1 MRLRSVAALALA
13 LGLSLAA
20 GCGGRST
27 AGPTPQAAPAGG
39 AGARPAQA
47 GAPTPQDRQK
57 EYDKVVKAARSYAGL
72 FTVLQDTATGKVHL
86 AVKPDQLGRDYIY
99 FTVVTD
105 GPLFAGAFRGQFRDN
120 IVFRIERQYDKLAFI
135 QQNTAFYFDPA
146 NALARA
152 ADANMSPAVL
162 AVEKVVGAD
171 SASGT
176 VLISADKLFVAE
188 ALTQVKPPP
197 IPGATPNPQAFVL
210 GTRSDEKSRIRSVR
224 NYPANTEV
232 VTEYV
237 FDNPTAVVQGGPEVT
252 DPRYVTIAVQHS
264 LIAVPE
270 NDFQPRFDD
279 PRVGYFGQQVTDL
292 TTTAAV
298 NYRDLINRWDLRKKE
313 PGAAVSEPVEP
324 ITFWIE
330 NTTPVEFRE
339 TIRQAT
345 LAWNKAFERAGFRN
359 AVRVEIQPDDAA
371 WDAGDIRYNV
381 LRWTSSP
388 TPPFGGYG
396 PSFTNPRTGQ
406 ILGADIMLE
415 WVFVTNRMRSA
426 ELWDASAFVPTEWP
440 AAPGGRP
447 DPRACA
453 LALWHQQ
460 NVLFGQAAL
469 AALDADPAVR
479 QRLLDESL
487 YYLVLHEVG
496 HTLGLNHN
504 MKATQMLAPAELGD
518 MARTRE
524 SGLQG
529 SVMDYPALN
538 IAPRGR
544 TQGQFAT
551 TTPGPYDLWAIE
563 FGYSEALADPA
574 AEKARLER
582 ILARSTEPA
591 LAFGNDADDMRAPGG
606 GIDPR
611 VMINDM
617 SSDPIAYAADR
628 IGLARTVLGELERK
642 FRVGGRSHQEVL
654 NGFFVTTGTIGGS
667 AAIASRWIGGV
678 HVDRAMVGQP
688 GATRPYTPVSRADQ
702 KRAMD
707 LLRDEFFAPDA
718 WDAPEGLYNLLQP
731 QRRGFNFFGQPEDP
745 KIHQF
750 VLGMH
755 NGVLVHLTHPA
766 TLSRISNSA
775 LYGNAYPLAEVM
787 GDLTAAVFDADRRG
801 NVNGFRR
808 NLQVAYV
815 NRLTAMLNP
824 LPANQY
830 DFQARGQALA
840 ELRKIRRL
848 EAGNATGDGGT
859 RAHREYVVFLIDKAL
874 ETRD

>member
-1 MRLRSVAALALA
+1 MRSRSSAVLALA
-13 LGLSLAA
+13 FLLPLAA
-20 GCGGRST
+20 ACGGRPASGPAPQT
-27 AGPTPQAAPAGG
+27 AP
-39 AGARPAQA
+39 GARPAAA
-47 GAPTPQDRQK
+47 GAPSAQERQK
-57 EYDKVVKAARSYAGL
+57 EYDKIVKAARAHPGL
-72 FTVLQDTATGKVHL
+72 FTVYQDTATGKVHL
-86 AVKPDQLGRDYIY
+86 AVQPGQLARDYIY
-99 FTVVTD
+99 FTVVSD

-120 IVFRIERQYDKLAFI
+120 IVFRIDRQFDKVAFI
-135 QQNTAFYFDPA
+135 AQNTSFYFDPA
-146 NALARA
+146 SALARA

-162 AVEKVVGAD
+162 AVEKIVGAD

-176 VLISADKLFVAE
+176 LLIAADKLFVAE

-210 GTRSDEKSRIRSVR
+210 GNRSDDKSRIRAIR
-224 NYPANTEV
+224 NYPQNTEV
-232 VTEYV
+232 VAEYV

-252 DPRYVTIAVQHS
+252 DPRYVTITVQHS

-270 NDFQPRFDD
+270 NDYRPRFDD

-298 NYRDLINRWDLRKKE
+298 NYRDLINRWYLKKKD
-313 PGAAVSEPVEP
+313 PGAALSEPVEP

-330 NTTPVEFRE
+330 NTTPVEYRE

-359 AVRVEIQPDDAA
+359 AVRVEVQPDTAS

-396 PSFTNPRTGQ
+396 PSFVNPRTGQ

-426 ELWDASAFVPTEWP
+426 ELWDPSAFVPTEWP

-453 LALWHQQ
+453 LALWHEQ

-469 AALDADPAVR
+469 AALDADPALR
-479 QRLLDESL
+479 QRLLEESL

-504 MKATQMLAPAELGD
+504 MKATQMLSPAELND

-524 SGLQG
+524 AGLQG

-538 IAPRGR
+538 IAPRG
-544 TQGQFAT
+544 TAQGQFAT

-563 FGYSEALADPA
+563 FGYSEAAADPA

-582 ILARSTEPA
+582 ILARSTEPG

-606 GIDPR
+606 GVDPR

-617 SSDPIAYAADR
+617 SSDPIGYAAGR
-628 IGLARTVLGELERK
+628 IALARTVLGELQRK
-642 FRVGGRSHQEVL
+642 FLVGGRSHQEVL
-654 NGFFVTTGTIGGS
+654 NGFFVTTGNIGGS
-667 AAIASRWIGGV
+667 ATIASRWIGGV
-678 HVDRAMVGQP
+678 HVDRAMVGQA
-688 GATRPYTPVSRADQ
+688 GGTRPYTPVSRADQ
-702 KRAMD
+702 KRAMQ
-707 LLRDEFFAPDA
+707 LLRDEFFAPGA
-718 WDAPEGLYNLLQP
+718 WTAPEGLYNLLQP

-745 KIHQF
+745 KIHQW
-750 VLGMH
+750 VLGMQ

-766 TLSRISNSA
+766 TLGRISNSA

-787 GDLTAAVFDADRRG
+787 ADLTSAIFDADARG
-801 NVNGFRR
+801 TVNGFRR

-815 NRLTAMLNP
+815 NRLTGMLSP
-824 LPANQY
+824 LPANPY
-830 DFQARGQALA
+830 DFQARGQAHA

-848 EAGNATGDGGT
+848 EAGHTSGDAGT
-859 RAHREYVVFLIDKAL
+859 RAHREYVTFLIDKAL
-874 ETRD
+874 ETRN

>member
-1 MRLRSVAALALA
+1 MRFRSCAALALA
-13 LGLSLAA
+13 FLLPLAA
-20 GCGGRST
+20 ACGGRP
-27 AGPTPQAAPAGG
+27 AQGPSPQPA
-39 AGARPAQA
+39 AGARPAAA
-47 GAPTPQDRQK
+47 GAPSAQDRQK
-57 EYDKVVKAARSYAGL
+57 EYDKVVKAARAHPGL
-72 FTVLQDTATGKVHL
+72 FTVHQDTATGKVHL
-86 AVKPDQLGRDYIY
+86 AVKPEQLGRDYIY

-120 IVFRIERQYDKLAFI
+120 IVFRIERQYDKLAFVA
-135 QQNTAFYFDPA
+135 QNTSFYFDPSS
-146 NALARA
+146 ALARA

-162 AVEKVVGAD
+162 AVEKIVGAD
-171 SASGT
+171 SASGAL
-176 VLISADKLFVAE
+176 LISADKLFVAE

-210 GTRSDEKSRIRSVR
+210 GNRSDDKSRIRSVR
-224 NYPANTEV
+224 NYPENTEV
-232 VTEYV
+232 VTDYV

-252 DPRYVTIAVQHS
+252 DPRYVTITVQHS

-298 NYRDLINRWDLRKKE
+298 NYRDLINRWHLKKQD
-313 PGAAVSEPVEP
+313 PGAALSEPVQP
-324 ITFWIE
+324 IVFWIE
-330 NTTPVEFRE
+330 NTTPMEYRE
-339 TIRQAT
+339 TIRLAT
-345 LAWNKAFERAGFRN
+345 LAWNKAFEKAGFRN
-359 AVRVEIQPDDAA
+359 AVRVEVQPDTAS

-396 PSFTNPRTGQ
+396 PSFVNPRTGQ

-415 WVFVTNRMRSA
+415 WVFVTNRIRA
-426 ELWDASAFVPTEWP
+426 GELWDPTAFVPTEWP
-440 AAPGGRP
+440 VPPGGRP

-469 AALDADPAVR
+469 AALDADPALR
-479 QRLLDESL
+479 QRLLEESL
-487 YYLVLHEVG
+487 YYLVMHEVG

-504 MKATQMLAPAELGD
+504 MKATQMLSPAELDD
-518 MARTRE
+518 MGRTRE
-524 SGLQG
+524 VGLQG

-538 IAPRGR
+538 IAPRGQP
-544 TQGQFAT
+544 QGQFAT

-563 FGYSEALADPA
+563 FGYSEAAADPA
-574 AEKARLER
+574 AEAARLER

-591 LAFGNDADDMRAPGG
+591 LAFGNDADDMRSSGG

-617 SSDPIAYAADR
+617 SSDAIGYAAGR
-628 IGLARTVLGELERK
+628 IELARTVMGELERK

-654 NGFFVTTGTIGGS
+654 NGYLTTSSQIAGS
-667 AAIASRWIGGV
+667 AVVASRYIGGV
-678 HVDRAMVGQP
+678 YVDRAMVGQP
-688 GATRPYTPVSRADQ
+688 GATRPYTPVARADQ
-702 KRAMD
+702 KRAMR
-707 LLRDEFFAPDA
+707 LIADELFAPDA

-745 KIHQF
+745 KIHQWM
-750 VLGMH
+750 LGLQQAT
-755 NGVLVHLTHPA
+755 LVHLTHPN
-766 TLSRISNSA
+766 TLGRISNTA
-775 LYGNAYPLAEVM
+775 LYGNEYPLAEVM
-787 GDLTAAVFDADRRG
+787 GDLTSAVFDADRRG

-815 NRLTAMLNP
+815 NRLTAMLSP
-824 LPANQY
+824 LPANPY
-830 DFQARGQALA
+830 DFQSRGQAYA

-848 EAGNATGDGGT
+848 EAGNTSGDPGT
-859 RAHREYVVFLIDKAL
+859 RAHREYVTYLIDKAL
-874 ETRD
+874 ETRN